1 MLRSDGGAIRFA
13 NTSNLD
19 EYLGKCASPFPLLD
33 TSAAP
38 EFDWIGRSKAFE
50 EALFL
55 GLRLNDGVE
64 LERLRNEFGEQMIGV
79 AMDALLE
86 VRDAGLLELSSER
99 MRLTPQGRL
108 ASNEVFSRLL
118 IPSAA

>member
-1 MLRSDGGAIRFA
+1 
-13 NTSNLD
+13 
-19 EYLGKCASPFPLLD
+19 LD
-33 TSAAP
+33 TSPVP
-38 EFDWIGRSKAFE
+38 EFDWIGCSKAFE
-50 EALFL
+50 ETLFL

-64 LERLRNEFGEQMIGV
+64 LERLRDEFGEETLGA
-79 AMDALLE
+79 AMHALDE
-86 VRDAGLLELSSER
+86 VRDAGLLEVNSER